1 MLQLNQP
8 SVSFNET
15 TMSYFPMEDHR
26 AEVLRWTINMTEQG
40 SNLFPQELVEAE
52 LAKCETFPMIQQL
65 ELNMKKNLK
74 LEKLGSKARIWNNM
88 INIK

>member
-15 TMSYFPMEDHR
+15 TMSHFPIEDHR

-40 SNLFPQELVEAE
+40 SNLFPQELVEQV
-52 LAKCETFPMIQQL
+52 LATCTTFPMIQQL

-74 LEKLGSKARIWNNM
+74 LEKLGSKARVWDNM
-88 INIK
+88 IIIK